1 MTDPKLRTAS
11 TAPKRPSLRK
21 QSDLPSGLK
30 SSVEGMTKSFVRA
43 PDVGDNLSQENSKRD
58 PGRSC
63 PCRSS
68 SLSAPSRAR
77 DEQRM
82 RASVCST
89 SPRMRASL
97 GTAASTSSAPTA

>member
-1 MTDPKLRTAS
+1 
-11 TAPKRPSLRK
+11 
-21 QSDLPSGLK
+21 
-30 SSVEGMTKSFVRA
+30 MTKSFVRA

-63 PCRSS
+63 PCKSS